1 MSLREAAPGDII
13 FSLEAAAVLV
23 CVALVDRR
31 RRLFC
36 RLRRRRR
43 SDRPGRRSGRT
54 APRRHE
60 GPPGPGLPGV
70 GPPSRSDRSA
80 TRRRRPIFRAC
91 RQRQGRVRA
100 APAMPVARPGPAR
113 PCPARSDPGLDPRI
127 GARCRCRVLSRG
139 CQPVGE
145 RGNGRSGRARACA
158 PTAKGA
164 AWHAIEICGLTCTE

>member
-23 CVALVDRR
+23 CMALVDRR

-91 RQRQGRVRA
+91 RQRQGRERA
-100 APAMPVARPGPAR
+100 APAARGPGDAGCPARPGPALSGPFR
-113 PCPARSDPGLDPRI
+113 PGFGSEDRGSLPLPRALTGLPT
-127 GARCRCRVLSRG
+127 
-139 CQPVGE
+139 
-145 RGNGRSGRARACA
+145 GR
-158 PTAKGA
+158 
-164 AWHAIEICGLTCTE
+164 